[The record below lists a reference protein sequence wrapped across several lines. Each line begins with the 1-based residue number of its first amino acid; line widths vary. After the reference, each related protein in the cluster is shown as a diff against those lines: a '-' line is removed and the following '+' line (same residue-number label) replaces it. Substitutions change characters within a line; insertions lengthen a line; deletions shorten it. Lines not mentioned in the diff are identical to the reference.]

1 MALKDF
7 MARGDQENG
16 VAGAPTPQR
25 VERREPLATVIDS
38 STELSGKLRCQ
49 QALRVDGRVK
59 GELKCDEAV
68 IVGTNAKIEASIEA
82 DSVII
87 GGEVKGDIA
96 ARRKITLERTARVV
110 GDLAT
115 PGIVIE
121 EGAKLEG
128 RIVIGSDEPTKKP
141 AQAASRPTAK
151 AASPKASAPPPSA

>member
-1 MALKDF
+1 M
-7 MARGDQENG
+7 GS
-16 VAGAPTPQR
+16 APTPHR

-38 STELSGKLRCQ
+38 STEFSGKLRCK

-59 GELKCDEAV
+59 GELRCEEAL
-68 IVGTNAKIEASIEA
+68 IVGANAKIKATIEA

-87 GGEVKGDIA
+87 GGEVKGNIA
-96 ARRKITLERTARVV
+96 ARRKITLERTARVT

-128 RIVIGSDEPTKKP
+128 RIVIGSDEPQAKP
-141 AQAASRPTAK
+141 AQATTRTAPK
-151 AASPKASAPPPSA
+151 ADAPKASAPPPSA